1 MTGILTLIITTPVHG
16 QDITLSLNTYAGQS
30 DNLFDSKL
38 VESQSYLNGSFT
50 VGYQFSE
57 YARVYGTVY
66 RSEILTNSDYS
77 MGNFD
82 MGIQFRNLDM
92 ENQQWYG
99 GLSLETNSYSP
110 DYDYYESTSFAGYGN
125 FKYYFNPQ
133 TSIQLGY
140 DFNGKSF
147 IEVEQASNT
156 EHVLYTVYN
165 QSFNTGTG
173 LKLTARIGVQDF
185 WKPPEV
191 VSRGRFNVVQSSY
204 DELLTN
210 YLAGTELRISQALHP
225 KLGLTLSGKYQYRL
239 NRDTDIFTVLDGLTN
254 PFIDY
259 YRWDEA
265 SLYAKMTT
273 RLPGETTL
281 RLSTGYGLKNYLDVP
296 IYEYD
301 FDEQIYVVDE
311 NDEYVINSIDRK
323 DEQINYQLQLSK
335 NWYLKRFSGLDM
347 IGTTLTVGWKENQSN
362 DPLYDYTGSMVSL
375 GINITY

>member
-1 MTGILTLIITTPVHG
+1 MFISSTSA
-16 QDITLSLNTYAGQS
+16 QDITVSMNTYVGQS
-30 DNLFDSKL
+30 DNLFESKL
-38 VESQSYLNGSFT
+38 VENQSHMNGSIS
-50 VGYQFSE
+50 VGYLLSDDVR
-57 YARVYGTVY
+57 AWGTAY
-66 RSEILTNSDYS
+66 RSEVLSNSNYS
-77 MGNFD
+77 MGNLEG
-82 MGIQFRNLDM
+82 GIQFRNLEM
-92 ENQQWYG
+92 EHQQWYG
-99 GLSLETNSYSP
+99 GLSFKTNYYSP
-110 DYDYYESTSFAGYGN
+110 DYDYYESSSFAGYGN

-133 TSIQLGY
+133 ASIKLGY
-140 DFNGKSF
+140 DINAKSF

-173 LKLTARIGVQDF
+173 LKLTTRIGAQDF
-185 WKPPEV
+185 WKPPVV

-210 YLAGTELRISQALHP
+210 YLAGAELRVSQALRSN
-225 KLGLTLSGKYQYRL
+225 LGFMLLGKYQYRL

-259 YRWDEA
+259 YRWDGA
-265 SLYAKMTT
+265 SLFSKITARLPLKMTIQ
-273 RLPGETTL
+273 
-281 RLSTGYGLKNYLDVP
+281 LSAGYEIKNYLDVP

-301 FDEQIYVVDE
+301 FEEEIYVVDE
-311 NDEYVINSIDRK
+311 NDEYVINSIDRE

-335 NWYLKRFSGLDM
+335 NWYLKRFFGLDM

-362 DPLYDYTGSMVSL
+362 DPLYDYAGSMVSL